1 MLGRNLNLDRLLS
14 MKLYLLLFAAV
25 LGAMGQ
31 TGQTGT
37 ANSNPSSAG
46 GSADFLGTV
55 VDAAGKPL
63 EGVHVTLTVFG
74 ERRLL
79 FGRDPVAIYGSLTN
93 EKGRFSI
100 PEIPPGSYEVAL
112 QKRGYLMAP
121 SEAGSRGPVSGD
133 HVQLKAG
140 EHFADVVLRM
150 ARRAIITGR
159 LLGEYGEPLAN
170 ARVSSKPAGSIEG
183 GWETAT
189 TDDRGEFRLSVLPGK
204 YLVAADASS
213 HMPADAHLSGN
224 KGDYQFTYFPGVATD
239 KEASLVEALPGGVT
253 GDIDFKALK
262 IAVYTVKVDVTGIP
276 EGSGSLFI
284 RYTGKDG
291 PGSYSQTVDAK
302 GGTASILLG
311 PWPAGAYRLVAS
323 YSFGETELRSRP
335 TDVTV
340 ATSDVQGILL
350 PLAPGLELDGTIE
363 IKGGQAPLEPVKR
376 TVLLMPPDQPLSVA
390 GRAES
395 GADGVFK
402 IAGIPP
408 ASYIVVVEPLPKNG
422 FIQSIELN
430 EKPVKDLKPDLSGV
444 SGIGRLKV
452 GISLNGAHITGKLDQ
467 RGPIGQTK
475 IALLSR
481 NEQPNLMNFHITA
494 PEEDGSYSFE
504 GIAPGDYIL
513 VAFRLSSDSRKMQ
526 ELIQRNKEAAVM
538 LEIKEGDKIVKD
550 LKVISED
557 NNAPQK

>member
-1 MLGRNLNLDRLLS
+1 
-14 MKLYLLLFAAV
+14 MKLYFLLFAAV
-25 LGAMGQ
+25 LGAAGQ
-31 TGQTGT
+31 TAQTGT
-37 ANSNPSSAG
+37 ANSNPSSTG

-74 ERRLL
+74 ERRLF

-100 PEIPPGSYEVAL
+100 PEVPPGSYEVAL
-112 QKRGYLMAP
+112 EKRGYLMAP
-121 SEAGSRGPVSGD
+121 SETSNRGPVSGD

-140 EHFADVVLRM
+140 EHFTDVVLHM

-159 LLGEYGEPLAN
+159 LLGEYGEPLAH
-170 ARVSSKPAGSIEG
+170 ARVFAKPAGSIEG
-183 GWETAT
+183 RWETAT

-213 HMPADAHLSGN
+213 HMPADTHLKGN

-253 GDIDFKALK
+253 GDIDFKA
-262 IAVYTVKVDVTGIP
+262 IRVATYTVKVEVTGIP
-276 EGSGSLFI
+276 ESSGSLFI
-284 RYTGKDG
+284 HYTGKE
-291 PGSYSQTVDAK
+291 GSGSHSQTVEAK
-302 GGTASILLG
+302 DGTASMLIG
-311 PWPAGAYRLVAS
+311 PWPAGTYRLTAS
-323 YSFGETELRSRP
+323 YRFGETELQSRP
-335 TDVTV
+335 VDVTV

-363 IKGGQAPLEPVKR
+363 IKGGQEPLELVKR
-376 TVLLMPPDQPLSVA
+376 TVLLMPSDNPSSVA
-390 GRAES
+390 GSAES
-395 GADGVFK
+395 GVDGVFK
-402 IAGIPP
+402 IASIPP
-408 ASYIVVVEPLPKNG
+408 ASYIVMVEPLPKNG

-444 SGIGRLKV
+444 SGVGRLKV

-467 RGPIGQTK
+467 RGQIGQTK
-475 IALLSR
+475 IILVSR
-481 NEQPNLMNFHITA
+481 NEVPNPANFHVTA
-494 PEEDGSYSFE
+494 PEEDGSYRFE
-504 GIAPGDYIL
+504 GIAPGDYVL
-513 VAFRLSSDSRKMQ
+513 LAFRLSSDFRKMQ
-526 ELIQRNKEAAVM
+526 ELIQRNKEAAVK
-538 LEIKEGDKIVKD
+538 LEVKEGETIVKD
-550 LKVISED
+550 LKVISEE

>member
-1 MLGRNLNLDRLLS
+1 
-14 MKLYLLLFAAV
+14 MKLYVFLFAAL
-25 LGAMGQ
+25 LGAAGQ
-31 TGQTGT
+31 TAQTVA

-74 ERRLL
+74 ERRLF
-79 FGRDPVAIYGSLTN
+79 FGHDPIAIYGSLTN

-100 PEIPPGSYEVAL
+100 PEVPPGSYEVAL
-112 QKRGYLMAP
+112 EKRGYLMAS
-121 SEAGSRGPVSGD
+121 SEGSNRGPVSGD

-140 EHFADVVLRM
+140 EHFTDVVLRM

-159 LLGEYGEPLAN
+159 LLGEYGEPLVHAEV
-170 ARVSSKPAGSIEG
+170 AAKPAGSIEG
-183 GWETAT
+183 GWEAAT

-213 HMPADAHLSGN
+213 HMSADTHLGGN
-224 KGDYQFTYFPGVATD
+224 KGDYQPTYFPGVATEE
-239 KEASLVEALPGGVT
+239 EASLVEALPGGVT

-262 IAVYTVKVDVTGIP
+262 IAVYTVKVEVTGIP
-276 EGSGSLFI
+276 ESSGSLFI
-284 RYTGKDG
+284 RYTGKK
-291 PGSYSQTVDAK
+291 GSGSHSQTVDAK
-302 GGTASILLG
+302 GGTASMLLG
-311 PWPAGAYRLVAS
+311 PWPAGIYRLTAS
-323 YSFGETELRSRP
+323 YSFGETELQSRP

-376 TVLLMPPDQPLSVA
+376 TVRLMSSDQPFSVA

-395 GADGVFK
+395 GTDGMFK
-402 IAGIPP
+402 IAGIAPG
-408 ASYIVVVEPLPKNG
+408 SYIVMVEPLPKNG

-430 EKPVKDLKPDLSGV
+430 EKPIKDLKLDLSGV
-444 SGIGRLKV
+444 SGVGRLKV

-467 RGPIGQTK
+467 RGQIGPTK
-475 IALLSR
+475 IVLLSR
-481 NEQPNLMNFHITA
+481 KEEPNLANFHLTA
-494 PEEDGSYSFE
+494 PEEDGSYRFE
-504 GIAPGDYIL
+504 GIAPGEYVL
-513 VAFRLSSDSRKMQ
+513 LAFRLSSDLRKMP
-526 ELIQRNKEAAVM
+526 ELIQRNKEAAVK
-538 LEIKEGDKIVKD
+538 LEVKEGDTIVKD
-550 LKVISED
+550 LKVISEE